1 MTTIARRIAA
11 TPVRTSAE
19 TWAFVVDL
27 IAAAD
32 DDMRRILEDAG
43 NAASMLIGE
52 EHTSADPIVLS
63 GCGPQVRIYTLH
75 GSTAIDGTNANEAA
89 LTITPTSDWELSLPA
104 TGPDYDLAAA
114 AVAAIDHVDVYH
126 PTDTGTHSAAVS
138 TKTRAPVDIDLT
150 VLED

>member
-1 MTTIARRIAA
+1 MTTIARRIVA

-32 DDMRRILEDAG
+32 DEMRPTLENAG

-52 EHTSADPIVLS
+52 EHTAADPLVLS

-75 GSTAIDGTNANEAA
+75 GSTAIDGTTANEGV
-89 LTITPTSDWELSLPA
+89 LTITPSSEWELSLPA
-104 TGPDYDLAAA
+104 TGADYDLAVA
-114 AVAAIDHVDVYH
+114 AVAAIDHVDVYR

-138 TKTRAPVDIDLT
+138 TKTRAPVAIDLT
-150 VLED
+150 VLGD